1 LAISRAFGARVLA
14 LNMPDSPL
22 VLYGL
27 CVAWNDRATSRL
39 VDGTGG
45 IAMDDFYTTFV
56 RELPVDEWGHPVLP
70 KPEKLKH
77 GEYVARLL
85 TLQIELVKMQQWARA
100 TGERV
105 LLLFEGRD
113 TAGKGGTIQ
122 RMREHMN
129 PRFARHVA
137 LPTPNEIEEGQW
149 YFQRYVEQLPTRGE
163 IAFFDR
169 SWYNRAGVERVMG
182 FATDRE
188 VTRFFDQVVPFEQFL
203 VDDGIHLI
211 KIWLSVGRAEQAQRL
226 DARRQ
231 DPLKQ
236 WKLSS
241 LDERAPSLWE
251 EYTLAALELFRR
263 TDAAHAP
270 WWFVNNNNKR
280 VGRLAIIQHVL
291 SLLPY
296 DNKNE
301 TAIGQARPDIVAPV
315 RALLPMIAPDDPIT
329 PRR

>member
-1 LAISRAFGARVLA
+1 
-14 LNMPDSPL
+14 
-22 VLYGL
+22 
-27 CVAWNDRATSRL
+27 
-39 VDGTGG
+39 
-45 IAMDDFYTTFV
+45 MDDFYTTFV

-70 KPEKLKH
+70 KPEKVRH

-85 TLQIELVKMQQWARA
+85 ALQIELVKMQQWARA
-100 TGERV
+100 KGERV

-137 LPTPNEIEEGQW
+137 LPTPNEVEEGQW

-182 FATDRE
+182 FATNRE

-226 DARRQ
+226 DRASPGPAQAVEAQLARRA
-231 DPLKQ
+231 
-236 WKLSS
+236 
-241 LDERAPSLWE
+241 RAVALGGVHTRRARALPSDRHG
-251 EYTLAALELFRR
+251 TRSMVVR
-263 TDAAHAP
+263 
-270 WWFVNNNNKR
+270 
-280 VGRLAIIQHVL
+280 QQQQ
-291 SLLPY
+291 
-296 DNKNE
+296 
-301 TAIGQARPDIVAPV
+301 QARGTARDHPA
-315 RALLPMIAPDDPIT
+315 RAQSLAV
-329 PRR
+329 